1 MLGRPFNSF
10 IVSITTDSH
19 LVGRFDFE
27 FSCFFMPE
35 PVDIALAGF
44 AGLGLP
50 VTILQ
55 LLIVW
60 GKWRSKLNPTERRGF
75 LDKTKF
81 HVLVQVSSTHL
92 PMTLKRDRTLTE
104 NSSCVF
110 SFYLLGW

>member
-81 HVLVQVSSTHL
+81 HVLVQVSSND
-92 PMTLKRDRTLTE
+92 PERDKTLID